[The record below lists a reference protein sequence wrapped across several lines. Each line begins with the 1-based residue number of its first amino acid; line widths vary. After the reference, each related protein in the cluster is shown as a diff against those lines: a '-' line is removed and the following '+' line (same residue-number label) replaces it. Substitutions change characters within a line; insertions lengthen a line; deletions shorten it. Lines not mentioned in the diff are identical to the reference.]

1 MKRKDLINILKLARF
16 HFILGGFFSF
26 TSGTLL
32 AILLNV
38 PFSLERF
45 VLGFT
50 VLMSA
55 QLSVSYSNDYFDV
68 DVDKHGK
75 PTIFTGGSGILIDN
89 PHLRPL
95 AYQISIVL
103 FGLSLFLAVIFTLVY
118 ETPLFLVMSLMG
130 LFLSWYYS
138 APPLKLSYH
147 GLGELVMVITG
158 FLVPTMGYL
167 TIAGIIDLKIVIFT
181 LPLMLYQLVFILN
194 AEMPDLES
202 DVKGGKHTFVVN
214 NGRITGFKM
223 IGIFG
228 VLATLLF
235 IFIGLSGEYTVPD
248 FKILALISLI
258 PTIFGLWSYWKR
270 TTQKEA
276 ATSLANHSLAGLFAS
291 LILVD
296 AYFLLLFNGLY

>member
-1 MKRKDLINILKLARF
+1 
-16 HFILGGFFSF
+16 
-26 TSGTLL
+26 
-32 AILLNV
+32 
-38 PFSLERF
+38 
-45 VLGFT
+45 
-50 VLMSA
+50 
-55 QLSVSYSNDYFDV
+55 
-68 DVDKHGK
+68 
-75 PTIFTGGSGILIDN
+75 
-89 PHLRPL
+89 
-95 AYQISIVL
+95 
-103 FGLSLFLAVIFTLVY
+103 
-118 ETPLFLVMSLMG
+118 
-130 LFLSWYYS
+130 
-138 APPLKLSYH
+138 
-147 GLGELVMVITG
+147 
-158 FLVPTMGYL
+158 
-167 TIAGIIDLKIVIFT
+167 
-181 LPLMLYQLVFILN
+181 MLYQLVFILN

-228 VLATLLF
+228 VLATLL
-235 IFIGLSGEYTVPD
+235 FIGLSGEYTVPD